1 MNNTLVKKLSLPLIT
16 FLIAWVGGLS
26 TIYSD
31 WTWYESLNKP
41 FFNPPNYLFG
51 IVWPILYVLMAVVS
65 FLHAQNIFKLYLMQ
79 LGSLLNCLSW
89 THWVK
94 DALCCDMMSFIF
106 FKLTLALEHK
116 QDEWIICPQHLS
128 LLPEGVVPIGF
139 WDVALQSQFWIDAV
153 LRVLKC
159 DFIS

>member
-16 FLIAWVGGLS
+16 FLIAWIGGLS

-65 FLHAQNIFKLYLMQ
+65 FLQAQNIFKLYLMQ
-79 LGSLLNCLSW
+79 IMLNGLWSWFFFVFQSTAFAFLDIVLLIFLNILLLKKLRENQAWISVFLYVPYVLWICFASVLNLS
-89 THWVK
+89 
-94 DALCCDMMSFIF
+94 
-106 FKLTLALEHK
+106 
-116 QDEWIICPQHLS
+116 IIILN
-128 LLPEGVVPIGF
+128 
-139 WDVALQSQFWIDAV
+139 
-153 LRVLKC
+153 
-159 DFIS
+159 

>member
-16 FLIAWVGGLS
+16 FLIAWIGGLS

-65 FLHAQNIFKLYLMQ
+65 FLQAQNIFKLFLIQ
-79 LGSLLNCLSW
+79 ILLNGLWSWLFFVFQSTAFAFLDIVLLIFLNILLLKKLRENQAWISVFLYVPYVLWICFASVLNLS
-89 THWVK
+89 
-94 DALCCDMMSFIF
+94 
-106 FKLTLALEHK
+106 
-116 QDEWIICPQHLS
+116 IIILN
-128 LLPEGVVPIGF
+128 
-139 WDVALQSQFWIDAV
+139 
-153 LRVLKC
+153 
-159 DFIS
+159 

>member
-65 FLHAQNIFKLYLMQ
+65 FLQAQNIFKLYLMQ
-79 LGSLLNCLSW
+79 IMLNGLWSWLFFVFQSTAFAFLNIVLLIFLNILILKKLRENQAWISVFLYVPYVLWICFASVLNLS
-89 THWVK
+89 
-94 DALCCDMMSFIF
+94 
-106 FKLTLALEHK
+106 
-116 QDEWIICPQHLS
+116 IIILN
-128 LLPEGVVPIGF
+128 
-139 WDVALQSQFWIDAV
+139 
-153 LRVLKC
+153 
-159 DFIS
+159 

>member
-65 FLHAQNIFKLYLMQ
+65 FLQAQNIFKLYLMQ
-79 LGSLLNCLSW
+79 IMLNGLWSWLFFVFQSTAFAFLDIVLLIFLNILLLKKLRENQAWISVFLYVPYVLWICFASVLNLS
-89 THWVK
+89 
-94 DALCCDMMSFIF
+94 
-106 FKLTLALEHK
+106 
-116 QDEWIICPQHLS
+116 IIILN
-128 LLPEGVVPIGF
+128 
-139 WDVALQSQFWIDAV
+139 
-153 LRVLKC
+153 
-159 DFIS
+159 

>member
-65 FLHAQNIFKLYLMQ
+65 FLQAQNIFKLYLMQ
-79 LGSLLNCLSW
+79 IMLNGLWSWLFFVFQSTAFAFLDIVLLIFLNILILKKLRENQAWISVFLYVPYVLWICFASVLNLS
-89 THWVK
+89 
-94 DALCCDMMSFIF
+94 
-106 FKLTLALEHK
+106 
-116 QDEWIICPQHLS
+116 IIILN
-128 LLPEGVVPIGF
+128 
-139 WDVALQSQFWIDAV
+139 
-153 LRVLKC
+153 
-159 DFIS
+159 

>member
-16 FLIAWVGGLS
+16 FLIAWIGGLS

-65 FLHAQNIFKLYLMQ
+65 FLQAQNIFKLYLMQ
-79 LGSLLNCLSW
+79 IMLNGLWSWLFFVFQSTAFAFLDIVLLIFLNILLLKKLRENQAWIGVFLYVPYVLWICFASVLNLS
-89 THWVK
+89 
-94 DALCCDMMSFIF
+94 
-106 FKLTLALEHK
+106 
-116 QDEWIICPQHLS
+116 IIILN
-128 LLPEGVVPIGF
+128 
-139 WDVALQSQFWIDAV
+139 
-153 LRVLKC
+153 
-159 DFIS
+159 

>member
-16 FLIAWVGGLS
+16 FLIAWIGGLS

-65 FLHAQNIFKLYLMQ
+65 FLQAQNIFKLYLMQ
-79 LGSLLNCLSW
+79 IMLNGLWSWLFFVFQSTAFAFLDIVLLIFLNILILKKLRENQAWISVFLYVPYVLWICFASVLNLS
-89 THWVK
+89 
-94 DALCCDMMSFIF
+94 
-106 FKLTLALEHK
+106 
-116 QDEWIICPQHLS
+116 IIILN
-128 LLPEGVVPIGF
+128 
-139 WDVALQSQFWIDAV
+139 
-153 LRVLKC
+153 
-159 DFIS
+159 

>member
-65 FLHAQNIFKLYLMQ
+65 FLQAQNIFKLYLMQ
-79 LGSLLNCLSW
+79 IMLNGLWSWLFFVFQSTAFAFLDIVLLIFLNILILKKLRENQAWISVFLYVPYLLWICFASVLNLS
-89 THWVK
+89 
-94 DALCCDMMSFIF
+94 
-106 FKLTLALEHK
+106 
-116 QDEWIICPQHLS
+116 IIILN
-128 LLPEGVVPIGF
+128 
-139 WDVALQSQFWIDAV
+139 
-153 LRVLKC
+153 
-159 DFIS
+159 